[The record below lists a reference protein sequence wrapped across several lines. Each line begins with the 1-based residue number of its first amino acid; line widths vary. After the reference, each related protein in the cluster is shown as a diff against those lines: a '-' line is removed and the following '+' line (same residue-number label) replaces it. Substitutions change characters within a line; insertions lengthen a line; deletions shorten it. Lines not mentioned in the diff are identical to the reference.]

1 MPIAFTDKAE
11 SSNLNA
17 AAPSDIK
24 IAWDETATT
33 EKNLERI
40 ITQKWIAMY
49 PDGPEGWAEYRRTG
63 YPKLIPVVTN
73 NSQGTIDSNIQ
84 VRRIPYPQSEYNNN
98 NTGVQVGI
106 SKLGGQDNG
115 GTKLWWDKK

>member
-1 MPIAFTDKAE
+1 
-11 SSNLNA
+11 
-17 AAPSDIK
+17 
-24 IAWDETATT
+24 
-33 EKNLERI
+33 
-40 ITQKWIAMY
+40 MY